1 MLYGRVG
8 VDRGRLWNTVWG
20 CCSVV
25 ADEAENTS
33 GCGEGLYFLDEAG
46 MLPPELG
53 WEGSEVWLL
62 MGNRRLL

>member
-1 MLYGRVG
+1 VLYGRVG
-8 VDRGRLWNTVWG
+8 VDRGRLWDTVWG

-53 WEGSEVWLL
+53 
-62 MGNRRLL
+62 